1 MKVQNKIMEVWQG
14 LPPWAKGVV
23 AIGGIAI
30 GYFGVTSFIG
40 KLKADAALADARAT
54 QQNQEKEL
62 EDLQNQGVKPSF
74 PTSQYKQWADELQ
87 NQFDGCDSGGLR
99 IPVDPRYFGGIF
111 WSNSGAK
118 IANILLQFK
127 NDADFL
133 ALSTAWGASR
143 TYDQCGPS
151 WATGSFTG
159 NLSQSVTD
167 ELDTREIIALNEY
180 LATKK
185 ISYRF

>member
-1 MKVQNKIMEVWQG
+1 MKVQGKIMEVWEG
-14 LPPWAKGVV
+14 LPAWAKGVV

-87 NQFDGCDSGGLR
+87 SQFDGCDPSLS
-99 IPVDPRYFGGIF
+99 VAWLTKYAM
-111 WSNSGAK
+111 SSSGAK
-118 IANILLQFK
+118 LGNIVLQFK
-127 NDADFL
+127 NNADFL
-133 ALSTAWGASR
+133 SLSTAWGSAR

-151 WATGSFTG
+151 WATGAFTG
-159 NLSQSVTD
+159 NLSQAITD
-167 ELDTREIIALNEY
+167 ELDTSEIKNINTELSK
-180 LATKK
+180 LGIT
-185 ISYRF
+185 YRF